1 MKPAEARLQALE
13 KRKTSHH
20 YIPGTKAFDEA
31 IRELFFRIKA
41 RACFG
46 CPQNDDTGDDH
57 DANMCIQDCP
67 TFDEAEAAEA
77 ELLDQSDLL
86 ERILY
91 ERIMGTRHG

>member
-46 CPQNDDTGDDH
+46 CPQNDDTDDDH
-57 DANMCIQDCP
+57 DANSCIQDCP
-67 TFDEAEAAEA
+67 TFDEAEVVEA

-86 ERILY
+86 QRILY
-91 ERIMGTRHG
+91 ERVMAQK